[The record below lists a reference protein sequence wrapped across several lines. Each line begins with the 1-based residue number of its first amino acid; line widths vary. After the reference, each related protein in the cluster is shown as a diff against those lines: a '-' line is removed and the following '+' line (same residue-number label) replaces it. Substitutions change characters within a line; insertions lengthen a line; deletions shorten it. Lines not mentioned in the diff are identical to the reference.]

1 MKLSRRAL
9 LAASGALIVP
19 PAIARADDTD
29 VLLARVAKARASL
42 KTLRGPFTQ
51 SRKIGLLATEV
62 KSSGTLMLVR
72 PDRLRWELGP
82 PDDVVYWVVPE
93 GLAYKSKSGQG
104 RVRGESTR
112 VAAALGDLRALL
124 GGDLASLRKRYDLV
138 GATQADGSVVFEATP
153 KMKGSGLLKIEFA
166 LAPDLVRPTRA
177 TLVESEKDRVVIA
190 FGNLERD
197 VPIDPSLMKPP
208 S

>member
-1 MKLSRRAL
+1 MKLSRRAFVAAL
-9 LAASGALIVP
+9 LV
-19 PAIARADDTD
+19 PAIARADETD
-29 VLLARVAKARASL
+29 VLLARVAKARAQL

-62 KSSGTLMLVR
+62 KSTGTLMLVR

-82 PDDVVYWVVPE
+82 PDSVVYWIVPE

-112 VAAALGDLRALL
+112 VAAALSDLRALL
-124 GGDLASLRKRYDLV
+124 GGDLAALRKRYDLV
-138 GATQADGSVVFEATP
+138 GTQKDDGSAVFEATP
-153 KMKGSGLLKIEFA
+153 KVKGSGLIKIDFA

-177 TLVESEKDRVVIA
+177 TLVESEKDRVVID

-197 VPIDPSLMKPP
+197 VAIDPDLMKPP
-208 S
+208 L

>member
-9 LAASGALIVP
+9 FSAAAAMLV

-29 VLLARVAKARASL
+29 VLLTRVAKARASL

-72 PDRLRWELGP
+72 PDRLRWELGS
-82 PDDVVYWVVPE
+82 PDDVVYWIVPE
-93 GLAYKSKSGQG
+93 GLAYKSKNGQG
-104 RVRGESTR
+104 RVRGESVR

-138 GATQADGSVVFEATP
+138 GRTEEDGSAVFEATP
-153 KMKGSGLLKIEFA
+153 KAKGSGLRKIEFA
-166 LAPDLVRPTRA
+166 LAADLVRPTRA
-177 TLVESEKDRVVIA
+177 TLVESEKDRVVIT
-190 FGNLERD
+190 FGTLERD
-197 VPIDPSLMKPP
+197 VAIDSSLMKPP
-208 S
+208 P